1 MLVSHVHHLVDQEGV
16 TDTETAVRRGAL
28 ERLSPILMTALA
40 TGLGLVPLAL
50 AGGQPGSEIETP
62 MAVVILCGLVTSTAL
77 NMLVVPALYLRF
89 GSVRRTIEN
98 AGAEKRSRVAAAAA
112 R

>member
-1 MLVSHVHHLVDQEGV
+1 MLVSHVQHLVEQEGV
-16 TDTETAVRRGAL
+16 TDAETAVRRGAL

-77 NMLVVPALYLRF
+77 NMLVVPALYMRF
-89 GSVRRTIEN
+89 GSVRRRLMPSSEHT
-98 AGAEKRSRVAAAAA
+98 AGELLPTGSP
-112 R
+112 

>member
-1 MLVSHVHHLVDQEGV
+1 MQGVPGVVDLS
-16 TDTETAVRRGAL
+16 L
-28 ERLSPILMTALA
+28 EQQPILMTALA

-50 AGGQPGSEIETP
+50 AGGQPGSEIETR

-89 GSVRRTIEN
+89 GS
-98 AGAEKRSRVAAAAA
+98 AGRALASLAQREADALRPTGSP
-112 R
+112 